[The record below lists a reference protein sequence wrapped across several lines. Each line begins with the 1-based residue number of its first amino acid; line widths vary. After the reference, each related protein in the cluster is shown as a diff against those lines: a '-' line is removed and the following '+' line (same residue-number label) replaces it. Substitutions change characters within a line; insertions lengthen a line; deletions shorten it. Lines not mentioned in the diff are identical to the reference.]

1 MVVLN
6 IIGENLMKKNLKIII
21 LAGILL
27 SVLAFPLCAKS
38 KKNKKDSS
46 VRLIQIAHTPTNV
59 PYGFLNEKGESDG
72 FEVSVMKAVDELL
85 PQYKFN
91 FNAVSDDELLI
102 GIETGKYQVGTKGAW
117 LTEERKKK
125 FLIPS
130 EPIAASVIGLAYRS
144 SDSEK
149 IHDMD
154 SFAEFSGK
162 LIPIS
167 PLSAQYSVIDEYN
180 KSHEGKAQIKLVPSD
195 VFDIADSYLWV
206 LEGRYDGYLVLKLS
220 FEKNVLKE
228 TGPYHQF
235 AEKLSYVPYKGIPT
249 YPLFNKKETQ
259 LVSDYENAIKILKE
273 NGTIAELSEKY
284 FGENVF
290 DFVTE

>member
-1 MVVLN
+1 
-6 IIGENLMKKNLKIII
+6 MKKNLKSIVVITIFLLI
-21 LAGILL
+21 L
-27 SVLAFPLCAKS
+27 VFPLCAKS
-38 KKNKKDSS
+38 RKSKKDSS
-46 VRLIQIAHTPTNV
+46 VRIIQVAHTPTNV

-72 FEVSVMKAVDELL
+72 FEVSVMRAVDELL
-85 PQYKFN
+85 PQYEFK

-117 LTEERKKK
+117 LTEERQKK

-144 SDSEK
+144 ADSEK

-180 KSHEGKAQIKLVPSD
+180 KSHAGKAQIKLVPSD

-235 AEKLSYVPYKGIPT
+235 ADKLSYVAYKGIPT
-249 YPLFNKKETQ
+249 YPLFNKKEVQ

-273 NGTIAELSEKY
+273 NGTIESLSQKY

-290 DFVTE
+290 DFVTD

>member
-1 MVVLN
+1 
-6 IIGENLMKKNLKIII
+6 MKKNVKFI
-21 LAGILL
+21 LSLVALSIVFAGSI
-27 SVLAFPLCAKS
+27 FAKG
-38 KKNKKDSS
+38 KKDDSS
-46 VRLIQIAHTPTNV
+46 VRIIQVAHTPTNV

-85 PQYKFN
+85 PQYEFK

-117 LTEERKKK
+117 LTEERQKK

-130 EPIAASVIGLAYRS
+130 EPIAASVIGLAYRT
-144 SDSEK
+144 SDADK
-149 IHDMD
+149 IHDMN
-154 SFAEFSGK
+154 SFAAYSGK

-167 PLSAQYSVIDEYN
+167 PLSAQYSVIEEYN
-180 KSHEGKAQIKLVPSD
+180 KTHEGKPQIQLVPSD

-220 FEKNVLKE
+220 FEKNVLNEK
-228 TGPYHQF
+228 GPYHQF
-235 AEKLSYVPYKGIPT
+235 ADKLSYVAYKGIPT
-249 YPLFNKKETQ
+249 WPLFNKQETQ
-259 LVSDYENAIKILKE
+259 LVKDYESAIKILKE
-273 NGTIAELSEKY
+273 NGTIASLSQKY

-290 DFVTE
+290 DFVTD

>member
-1 MVVLN
+1 
-6 IIGENLMKKNLKIII
+6 MKKNLKSIVVITIFLLI
-21 LAGILL
+21 L
-27 SVLAFPLCAKS
+27 VFPLCAKS
-38 KKNKKDSS
+38 RKSKKDSS
-46 VRLIQIAHTPTNV
+46 VRIIQVAHTPTNV

-72 FEVSVMKAVDELL
+72 FEVSVMRAVDELL
-85 PQYKFN
+85 PQYEFK

-117 LTEERKKK
+117 LTEERQKK

-144 SDSEK
+144 ADSEK

-180 KSHEGKAQIKLVPSD
+180 KSHAGKAQIKLVPSD

-235 AEKLSYVPYKGIPT
+235 ADKLSYVAYKGIPT
-249 YPLFNKKETQ
+249 YPLFNKKEVQ

-273 NGTIAELSEKY
+273 NGTIAKLSEKY

-290 DFVTE
+290 DFVTD

>member
-1 MVVLN
+1 
-6 IIGENLMKKNLKIII
+6 MKKSTKVFTF
-21 LAGILL
+21 LL
-27 SVLAFPLCAKS
+27 IGSLFLTNPLTAAKKT
-38 KKNKKDSS
+38 KKGKKSDIR
-46 VRLIQIAHTPTNV
+46 VVQIAHTPTNV

-72 FEVSVMKAVDELL
+72 FEVSVLKAVDELL
-85 PQYKFN
+85 PQYEFK

-102 GIETGKYQVGTKGAW
+102 GIETGKYQLGTKGAW

-130 EPIAASVIGLAYRS
+130 TPIAASVIGLAYRT
-144 SDSEK
+144 SDADK
-149 IHDMD
+149 IRDID
-154 SFAEFSGK
+154 SFAAYSGK

-167 PLSAQYSVIDEYN
+167 PLSAQYSVIDDYN
-180 KSHEGKAQIKLVPSD
+180 KAHAGQPQIKLVPSD

-228 TGPYHQF
+228 TGAYHQF
-235 AEKLSYVPYKGIPT
+235 ADKLSYVPYKGIPT
-249 YPLFNKKETQ
+249 WPLFNKQETQ
-259 LVSDYENAIKILKE
+259 LVADYDAAVKILQE
-273 NGTIAELSEKY
+273 NGTIEKLSQKY

>member
-1 MVVLN
+1 
-6 IIGENLMKKNLKIII
+6 MKKSIKLIVSLGLIA
-21 LAGILL
+21 LVAGSPIF
-27 SVLAFPLCAKS
+27 AKTTKS
-38 KKNKKDSS
+38 KKNSK
-46 VRLIQIAHTPTNV
+46 VRVIQAAHTPTNV
-59 PYGFLNEKGESDG
+59 PYGFLDEKGESDG
-72 FEVSVMKAVDELL
+72 FEVSVLKAVDELL
-85 PQYKFN
+85 PQYEFK

-117 LTEERKKK
+117 LTEERQKK
-125 FLIPS
+125 FAIPS
-130 EPIAASVIGLAYRS
+130 EPIAASVIGLAFRKENA
-144 SDSEK
+144 DQIK
-149 IHDMD
+149 DID
-154 SFAEFSGK
+154 SFAAYSGK

-180 KSHEGKAQIKLVPSD
+180 KKNAGKPQITLVPSD

-220 FEKNVLKE
+220 FEKNVTKE

-235 AEKLSYVPYKGIPT
+235 ADKLSWVPYKGIPT
-249 YPLFNKKETQ
+249 YPLFNKKETV
-259 LVSDYENAIKILKE
+259 LVKDYESAIKTLKE
-273 NGTIAELSEKY
+273 NGTIAKLSVKY

>member
-1 MVVLN
+1 
-6 IIGENLMKKNLKIII
+6 MKKNTKFI
-21 LAGILL
+21 LSLVVLSIVFAGSI
-27 SVLAFPLCAKS
+27 FAKG
-38 KKNKKDSS
+38 KKDNSS
-46 VRLIQIAHTPTNV
+46 VRIIQVAHTPTNV

-72 FEVSVMKAVDELL
+72 FEVSVMRAVDELL
-85 PQYKFN
+85 PQYEFK

-117 LTEERKKK
+117 LTEERQKK

-144 SDSEK
+144 ADSEK

-180 KSHEGKAQIKLVPSD
+180 KSHVGKAQIKLVPSD

-235 AEKLSYVPYKGIPT
+235 ADKLSYVAYKGIPT
-249 YPLFNKKETQ
+249 YPLFNKKEVQ

-273 NGTIAELSEKY
+273 NGTIESLSQKY

-290 DFVTE
+290 DFVTD

>member
-1 MVVLN
+1 
-6 IIGENLMKKNLKIII
+6 MKKSTKSF
-21 LAGILL
+21 LL
-27 SVLAFPLCAKS
+27 FVLASSMVSSPVFAAKKS
-38 KKNKKDSS
+38 KKDKKNA
-46 VRLIQIAHTPTNV
+46 VRVIQVAHTPTNV
-59 PYGFLNEKGESDG
+59 PYGFLNEKGQSDG
-72 FEVSVMKAVDELL
+72 FEVSVLRAVDELL
-85 PQYKFN
+85 PQYEFN

-130 EPIAASVIGLAYRS
+130 SPIAASVIGLAFRT
-144 SDSEK
+144 SDSQK
-149 IHDMD
+149 IKDMD
-154 SFAEFSGK
+154 SFAAYSGK

-167 PLSAQYSVIDEYN
+167 PLSAQYSVIDDYN
-180 KSHEGKAQIKLVPSD
+180 KAHQGKAQIKLVPSD

-228 TGPYHQF
+228 SGPYHQF
-235 AEKLSYVPYKGIPT
+235 ADKLSYVPYKGIPT
-249 YPLFNKKETQ
+249 WPLFNKNEEE
-259 LVSDYENAIKILKE
+259 LVKDYDQAIKTLKE
-273 NGTIAELSEKY
+273 NGTIEKLSQKY

>member
-1 MVVLN
+1 
-6 IIGENLMKKNLKIII
+6 MKKNTKFI
-21 LAGILL
+21 LSLVVL
-27 SVLAFPLCAKS
+27 SIVFVGSIFAKG
-38 KKNKKDSS
+38 KKDNSS
-46 VRLIQIAHTPTNV
+46 VRIIQVAHTPTNV

-72 FEVSVMKAVDELL
+72 FEVSVMRAVDELL
-85 PQYKFN
+85 PQYEFK

-117 LTEERKKK
+117 LTEERQKK

-144 SDSEK
+144 ADSEK

-180 KSHEGKAQIKLVPSD
+180 KSHAGKAQIKLVPSD

-235 AEKLSYVPYKGIPT
+235 ADKLSYVAYKGIPT
-249 YPLFNKKETQ
+249 YPLFNKKEVQ

-273 NGTIAELSEKY
+273 NGTIESLSQKY

-290 DFVTE
+290 DFVTD

>member
-1 MVVLN
+1 
-6 IIGENLMKKNLKIII
+6 MKKNAKFI
-21 LAGILL
+21 LSLVVL
-27 SVLAFPLCAKS
+27 SVVFAGSIFAKG
-38 KKNKKDSS
+38 KKDNSS
-46 VRLIQIAHTPTNV
+46 VRIIQVAHTPTNV

-72 FEVSVMKAVDELL
+72 FEVSVMRAVDELL
-85 PQYKFN
+85 PQYEFK

-117 LTEERKKK
+117 LTEERQKK

-130 EPIAASVIGLAYRS
+130 EPIAASVIGLAYRT
-144 SDSEK
+144 SDADK

-154 SFAEFSGK
+154 SFAAYSGK

-167 PLSAQYSVIDEYN
+167 PLSAQYSVIEEYN
-180 KSHEGKAQIKLVPSD
+180 KTHEGKPQIQLVPSD

-220 FEKNVLKE
+220 FEKNVLNE
-228 TGPYHQF
+228 NGPYHQF
-235 AEKLSYVPYKGIPT
+235 ADKLSYVAYKGIPT
-249 YPLFNKKETQ
+249 WPLFNKQETQ
-259 LVSDYENAIKILKE
+259 LVKDYESAIKILKE
-273 NGTIAELSEKY
+273 NGTIASLSQKY

-290 DFVTE
+290 DFVTD

>member
-1 MVVLN
+1 
-6 IIGENLMKKNLKIII
+6 MKKSIKLIVSLGLIA
-21 LAGILL
+21 LVAGSPIF
-27 SVLAFPLCAKS
+27 ARTTKS
-38 KKNKKDSS
+38 KKNSK
-46 VRLIQIAHTPTNV
+46 VRVIQAAHTPTNV

-72 FEVSVMKAVDELL
+72 FEVSVLKAVDELL
-85 PQYKFN
+85 PQYEFK

-117 LTEERKKK
+117 LTEERQKK
-125 FLIPS
+125 FAIPS
-130 EPIAASVIGLAYRS
+130 EPIAASVIGLAFRKENA
-144 SDSEK
+144 DQIK
-149 IHDMD
+149 DID
-154 SFAEFSGK
+154 SFAAYSGK

-167 PLSAQYSVIDEYN
+167 PLSAQYSVIDEYTKKN
-180 KSHEGKAQIKLVPSD
+180 AGKPQITLVPSD

-220 FEKNVLKE
+220 FEKNVTKE

-235 AEKLSYVPYKGIPT
+235 ADKLSWVPYKGIPT
-249 YPLFNKKETQ
+249 YPLFNKKETV
-259 LVSDYENAIKILKE
+259 LVKDYESAIKTLKE
-273 NGTIAELSEKY
+273 NGTIAKLSVKY

>member
-1 MVVLN
+1 
-6 IIGENLMKKNLKIII
+6 MKKSFKLIFTFIFVS
-21 LAGILL
+21 AVMT
-27 SVLAFPLCAKS
+27 STTFAFGKS
-38 KKNKKDSS
+38 KKSKKSD
-46 VRLIQIAHTPTNV
+46 VRIIQVAHTPTNV
-59 PYGFLNEKGESDG
+59 PYGYLNEKGESDG
-72 FEVSVMKAVDELL
+72 FEVAVLKAVDQLL
-85 PQYKFN
+85 PQYEFK

-125 FLIPS
+125 FLIPQN
-130 EPIAASVIGLAYRS
+130 PIAASVIGLAFRT
-144 SDSEK
+144 SDCEK

-154 SFAEFSGK
+154 SFAAFSGK

-167 PLSAQYSVIDEYN
+167 PLSAQYSVIDQYN
-180 KSHEGKAQIKLVPSD
+180 KNHQGQAQIKLVPSD

-220 FEKNVLKE
+220 FEKNVVNQK
-228 TGPYHQF
+228 GPYHKWADQ
-235 AEKLSYVPYKGIPT
+235 LTWIPYKGIPT
-249 YPLFNKKETQ
+249 WPLFNKSENQ
-259 LVSDYENAIKILKE
+259 LLSDYDKAVQTLKE
-273 NGTIAELSEKY
+273 DGTIAQLSEKY

>member
-1 MVVLN
+1 
-6 IIGENLMKKNLKIII
+6 MKKNTKFI
-21 LAGILL
+21 LSLVVL
-27 SVLAFPLCAKS
+27 SIVFVGNIFAKG
-38 KKNKKDSS
+38 KKDNSS
-46 VRLIQIAHTPTNV
+46 VRIIQVAHTPTNV

-72 FEVSVMKAVDELL
+72 FEVSVMRAVDELL
-85 PQYKFN
+85 PQYEFK

-117 LTEERKKK
+117 LTEERQKK

-144 SDSEK
+144 ADSEK

-180 KSHEGKAQIKLVPSD
+180 KSHAGKAQIKLVPSD

-235 AEKLSYVPYKGIPT
+235 ADKLSYVAYKGIPT
-249 YPLFNKKETQ
+249 YPLFNKKEVQ

-273 NGTIAELSEKY
+273 NGTIESLSQKY

-290 DFVTE
+290 DFVTD